1 MSLYPANWDSVSQ
14 FLFDTL
20 NQALEKRSMTPVNK
34 EYVQQ
39 IRQTFNI
46 VVKDSYASL
55 DESTIGKY
63 PTFKPTNMNAFRPD
77 TNKDD
82 AIAWVLFQNCTN
94 IFNLFLLKD
103 RSKTALLIK
112 LVLDGSHLELALYQL
127 EQPRFKQNAIL
138 YRKLA
143 QNLAKHRQNPSMA
156 RTKRINPSIT
166 SNTCKTSKTKE
177 KETRTQLATTCL

>member
-1 MSLYPANWDSVSQ
+1 MSSYRAKWDSISQ

-20 NQALEKRSMTPVNK
+20 NEALEKRSMTPVNK

-39 IRQTFNI
+39 IRSTFNI

-63 PTFKPTNMNAFRPD
+63 PTFNPINMNAFRPNQ
-77 TNKDD
+77 NKDD
-82 AIAWVLFQNCTN
+82 AIAWVLFQNCRN

-103 RSKTALLIK
+103 RSKTVLLIK
-112 LVLDGSHLELALYQL
+112 LVLDGSHLELALHQL
-127 EQPRFKQNAIL
+127 KQPRFKANAVF

-143 QNLAKHRQNPSMA
+143 QNLAK
-156 RTKRINPSIT
+156 
-166 SNTCKTSKTKE
+166 
-177 KETRTQLATTCL
+177 QLAKQSKQKPK